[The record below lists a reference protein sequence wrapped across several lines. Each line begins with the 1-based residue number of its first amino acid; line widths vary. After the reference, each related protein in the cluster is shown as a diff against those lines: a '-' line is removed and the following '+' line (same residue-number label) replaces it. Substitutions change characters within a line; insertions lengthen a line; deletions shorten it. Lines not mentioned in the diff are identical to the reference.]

1 MIDRE
6 ISSKKHG
13 GVRVWPSGVRIE
25 IARVAFGTASTHDG
39 PVNTSRFV
47 KKCDMLNSL

>member
-6 ISSKKHG
+6 ISSKKYG
-13 GVRVWPSGVRIE
+13 GVQVWPSDRIE
-25 IARVAFGTASTHDG
+25 IARVSVSRLARRQRR

-47 KKCDMLNSL
+47 KKCDMPNSL